1 MTVAVLNSVGVALDP
16 SGQDLGNRPMGGG
29 KVLVVE
35 DEPVIG
41 ELIRDILELH
51 HYETQLASTGKE
63 GLFRAEDWQPDA
75 VILDLMLPDIDG
87 FEVCRS
93 MRSALQHKSPGVLM
107 LTGLLTYEGRLRGFR
122 AGADR
127 FLLKP
132 FQVPD
137 LVRQLESIFTEYKTH
152 RQEGLRHRI
161 SVLFQRDAHASEQ
174 VQNLLVELARSTPLS
189 PTDIESVGAAIVDL
203 GRRVTKWSIDHEL
216 VPSFV
221 LDCLIYRDRLEC
233 QLSSTARP
241 ESDEAL
247 RWQET
252 IRRRFQTSSLA
263 VDHALGDV
271 SFSDAH
277 ATAITRRM
285 FTDLLM
291 ELV

>member
-1 MTVAVLNSVGVALDP
+1 
-16 SGQDLGNRPMGGG
+16 MGGG

-87 FEVCRS
+87 FEVCRA
-93 MRSALQHKSPGVLM
+93 MRSILHHKSPGVLM

-137 LVRQLESIFTEYKTH
+137 LVRQLESIFSEYKAH
-152 RQEGLRHRI
+152 RQEGLRHQI
-161 SVLFQRDAHASEQ
+161 PLVFQSDGSSYEQ
-174 VQNLLVELARSTPLS
+174 VQNLMLELARSTPLS

-216 VPSFV
+216 LPSFV
-221 LDCLIYRDRLEC
+221 LHCLIYRDRLEC
-233 QLSSTARP
+233 HLGSAANP

-252 IRRRFQTSSLA
+252 IRRRFQSSSLA
-263 VDHALGDV
+263 IDHALGDI
-271 SFSDAH
+271 SFSDSQ
-277 ATAITRRM
+277 ATVITRRM
-285 FTDLLM
+285 FTDLLNDSF
-291 ELV
+291 

>member
-1 MTVAVLNSVGVALDP
+1 MTVAVLNSVDVALDP
-16 SGQDLGNRPMGGG
+16 LGQELGNEPMGGG

-75 VILDLMLPDIDG
+75 VILDLMLPDVDG

-93 MRSALQHKSPGVLM
+93 MRSALHHKSPGVLM

-137 LVRQLESIFTEYKTH
+137 LVRQLESIFAEYKQH
-152 RQEGLRHRI
+152 REEGRRHQLPI
-161 SVLFQRDAHASEQ
+161 LFQRDAKVAEQ
-174 VQNLLVELARSTPLS
+174 VQSLQVELARSTPLS
-189 PTDIESVGAAIVDL
+189 PLDIESVGAAIVDL
-203 GRRVTKWSIDHEL
+203 GRRVTKWSVDHEL
-216 VPSFV
+216 IPSFI
-221 LDCLIYRDRLEC
+221 LNCLIFRDRFEC
-233 QLSSTARP
+233 HLGSTARSG
-241 ESDEAL
+241 SDEAV
-247 RWQET
+247 RWQDT
-252 IRRRFQTSSLA
+252 IRRRFQSSSLT
-263 VDHALGDV
+263 VDYALGDI

-277 ATAITRRM
+277 ATLITRRP
-285 FTDLLM
+285 FTDLLS
-291 ELV
+291 EPA

>member
-1 MTVAVLNSVGVALDP
+1 MTVAVLNSLDVALDP
-16 SGQDLGNRPMGGG
+16 LGQDLGNGPMGGG

-63 GLFRAEDWQPDA
+63 GIFRAEDWQPDA
-75 VILDLMLPDIDG
+75 VILDLMLPDLDG

-93 MRSALQHKSPGVLM
+93 MRTTLHHKTPGVLM

-137 LVRQLESIFTEYKTH
+137 LVRQLESIFAEYKEH
-152 RQEGLRHRI
+152 RQDGLRHQFPI
-161 SVLFQRDAHASEQ
+161 VFQRDARVSER
-174 VQNLLVELARSTPLS
+174 VQTLLVELARSTPLS
-189 PTDIESVGAAIVDL
+189 PTDIESVGAAIVEL
-203 GRRVTKWSIDHEL
+203 GRRVATWSIDHEL
-216 VPSFV
+216 VPSFI
-221 LDCLIYRDRLEC
+221 LNCLIYRDRLEC
-233 QLSSTARP
+233 QLGTTARA
-241 ESDEAL
+241 ESDEAV

-252 IRRRFQTSSLA
+252 IRRRFQSSSLGI
-263 VDHALGDV
+263 DHALGDV
-271 SFSDAH
+271 SFSEPH
-277 ATAITRRM
+277 ATVITRRP
-285 FTDLLM
+285 FTDLLS
-291 ELV
+291 EPS